1 MMADTTL
8 IVVGTGVIAVGIS
21 FAGFWMMLG
30 GRITKAQATADNAER
45 AVADHENEVRDMR
58 LQVSA
63 LSASFSVYR
72 EQALE
77 KFVTHKAVTE
87 MEKRVIEAQ
96 AKSEQRMADAFDQL
110 TRRIDKLI
118 DKQGRD

>member
-1 MMADTTL
+1 MADATL
-8 IVVGTGVIAVGIS
+8 ISIGAGVIAAGIA
-21 FAGFWMMLG
+21 FAGFWMTLG

-45 AVADHENEVRDMR
+45 AVADHENEVRDLR
-58 LQVSA
+58 VQVSA
-63 LSASFSVYR
+63 LGSAFSVYR

>member
-1 MMADTTL
+1 MPEPVL
-8 IVVGTGVIAVGIS
+8 IGLITGTITVGVT
-21 FAGFWMMLG
+21 FAGFWMTLG

-58 LQVSA
+58 TQVSS
-63 LSASFSVYR
+63 LSAAFSVYR